1 VKNETEPDDYYVEGG
16 VLGHTVTL
24 AKGTKYE
31 TNLRVYEETMLESTR
46 VHCDCCRCIGWHHHP
61 VTRKQYHFII
71 HTDFRTD
78 LKPELKGKRICQ
90 ICTAA
95 MPIKEKKC
103 ISCGE
108 KDCDTSIL
116 DYQTHLMHGTLHAN
130 GCGHLKRIN
139 GREAGSRVLSGQQLI
154 QIWEKICHL
163 LRARE
168 VSVEDVSQKYGVEFR
183 LLNPVACGKTWYGTF
198 GYQFGKGSFGN
209 TGATHRKAAERLRGF
224 TLENVRADFKAMGG
238 TNPGAVSA
246 WVGAGGANAYAIGA
260 AGSLVT
266 GNVLEVISRYEK
278 IMGKYAPKT
287 LGDLVSLLLRLQRI
301 VRKKEKARRDKEMAA
316 QRKANKSVGGIRIK
330 EEGLAREAAAKR
342 KAASSIFE
350 PLKFETKLSKASKM
364 SKTNGGTGTPGKV
377 MSSAKPRALPPRPL
391 RPRGADGLVPASD
404 VKDEPE
410 EAKPA
415 KKEPPPPKKKKEKEK
430 EPKKK
435 KEKKE
440 LVPGAPVVSR
450 WSDARIEIASNA
462 CVEVLREAGGKWLP
476 RQEVRGL
483 ARAKGV
489 GDTGLL
495 DHVLKSISER
505 KVVLRK
511 RPPANAKA
519 ATKPVPKGARGLF
532 SSPSRA
538 FSSRPDLSFGRG
550 FIAPGVIRALGLM
563 SISQIQSEAASFSRS
578 RATCGALLTTH
589 GVEKKYIILTRA
601 AGAPSAFLPPVEAN
615 ARTTHFNTVFES

>member
-1 VKNETEPDDYYVEGG
+1 
-16 VLGHTVTL
+16 
-24 AKGTKYE
+24 
-31 TNLRVYEETMLESTR
+31 
-46 VHCDCCRCIGWHHHP
+46 
-61 VTRKQYHFII
+61 
-71 HTDFRTD
+71 
-78 LKPELKGKRICQ
+78 
-90 ICTAA
+90 
-95 MPIKEKKC
+95 
-103 ISCGE
+103 
-108 KDCDTSIL
+108 
-116 DYQTHLMHGTLHAN
+116 
-130 GCGHLKRIN
+130 
-139 GREAGSRVLSGQQLI
+139 
-154 QIWEKICHL
+154 
-163 LRARE
+163 
-168 VSVEDVSQKYGVEFR
+168 
-183 LLNPVACGKTWYGTF
+183 
-198 GYQFGKGSFGN
+198 
-209 TGATHRKAAERLRGF
+209 
-224 TLENVRADFKAMGG
+224 
-238 TNPGAVSA
+238 
-246 WVGAGGANAYAIGA
+246 
-260 AGSLVT
+260 
-266 GNVLEVISRYEK
+266 
-278 IMGKYAPKT
+278 
-287 LGDLVSLLLRLQRI
+287 

-550 FIAPGVIRALGLM
+550 FIAPGVIRAMGLM